1 MLYVLEQQVTM
12 KAGLTMH
19 KNDKLF
25 DVFIIFAHIG
35 VYVYYKH
42 KQLIIKKCN
51 ADGAY
56 IMDLKSILIFWNDN
70 MIDDMN
76 KIFFSYMHCI
86 NVPRGV
92 SPAYAN
98 AKGLVINYGDEGG
111 ATNWENRGS

>member
-1 MLYVLEQQVTM
+1 MTDIMLYVLEQQVTM

-19 KNDKLF
+19 KNETLF

-76 KIFFSYMHCI
+76 K
-86 NVPRGV
+86 
-92 SPAYAN
+92 
-98 AKGLVINYGDEGG
+98 GLVINYREGG
-111 ATNWENRGS
+111 GYEMGKSRVRNFLSPSLKTG